1 MIYLLTTTICSGK
14 QGSVYNIRWPV
25 KIMFCS
31 GHGSRNHQKMYV
43 ERNQIEMSFSSCQ
56 LKNVDVLKTHPRRVA
71 RKGVSMGGMVR
82 PTSSVVHSDFN
93 SFTNP
98 QMHERRPNPQRFH
111 RQMKFSQAAYH
122 RNSFACYWL
131 SKTDRRSRVVTR
143 HLLFNLKKSAS
154 FKSSA

>member
-1 MIYLLTTTICSGK
+1 MS
-14 QGSVYNIRWPV
+14 
-25 KIMFCS
+25 MFWS
-31 GHGSRNHQKMYV
+31 GHGLRNRQKTDA
-43 ERNQIEMSFSSCQ
+43 ERNRIKMSFNSYQ
-56 LKNVDVLKTHPRRVA
+56 LRNIDVLETYPGRVT

-131 SKTDRRSRVVTR
+131 SKSDCRSRVVTR
-143 HLLFNLKKSAS
+143 HLLFNLQKSAS
-154 FKSSA
+154 FEISA